1 MSQQLRQHL
10 ANFLGSYPS
19 SPYVVA
25 SLLVVL
31 LLSLS
36 AMGFF
41 SLSSHFK
48 PAGKVSS
55 TSSVQGRSNAVE
67 LALLHRRGIRRPGS
81 RPRVS
86 AHSGRCTRLHRLPQR
101 NQARSRSC
109 HSRSAFL
116 FSWLHAQLTPRAQ
129 THRVSP
135 SQKLASYSCDLTSS
149 SSAASTL
156 QAVCAPFGR
165 APDVIFAC
173 AGGAVP
179 GIDRKSV
186 V

>member
-67 LALLHRRGIRRPGS
+67 LALLHRRGDPK
-81 RPRVS
+81 
-86 AHSGRCTRLHRLPQR
+86 A
-101 NQARSRSC
+101 
-109 HSRSAFL
+109 
-116 FSWLHAQLTPRAQ
+116 W
-129 THRVSP
+129 VSP
-135 SQKLASYSCDLTSS
+135 SRLSS
-149 SSAASTL
+149 
-156 QAVCAPFGR
+156 QRPV
-165 APDVIFAC
+165 
-173 AGGAVP
+173 
-179 GIDRKSV
+179 DRKSV